1 MTLQMNAGDDQ
12 PKRPWFEDDAIA
24 AGDGSADFAPSL
36 VSVGFI
42 RAALRRSA
50 RFWRSMAVIGLLAG
64 AGLYLVSPPT
74 YQASTTLLLTVGP
87 EAQPGEAILN
97 DQTMAQSRGVAGLAV
112 HNLGLPESAGSFL
125 GSYKITPLTD
135 RVLQITVSASSSNE
149 AVHRANVLAQAFLTY
164 RADVLQTQQ
173 QLESAGYGQQVTQVK
188 DYIKSIS
195 EQISQL
201 TAQPVSSSQQAKLSA
216 LRAQRDGANS
226 DLTDLE
232 QTAASDKAAAQV
244 STASMIGQSRV
255 LDAASPLAPHSRT
268 KHLILYA
275 VAGFLIGLILGVS
288 IVVVRALVSDRL
300 RRRDDVARALGAPVK
315 LSVPTL
321 RVKRRLLG
329 RLSLAAARG
338 RDTQRI
344 VAYLRD
350 AVPKSPPSP
359 AALAV
364 VPADD
369 PQVAAL
375 CVASLA
381 VSCAQQGKRVVVA
394 DLCGG
399 SPAAMLLGAA
409 DPGVHTVSLDGAHLA
424 VVVPDPDEVAPAG
437 PFSHTSPQ
445 AQPALASQVA
455 AACASADVLFTLVTL
470 DPSVGGDH
478 LATWASDAVVVI
490 TAGRSSW
497 EKIQAVG
504 EMIRLAGTRLISAVL
519 VGADKTDE
527 SLGVTPTPEA
537 GRETIAREGVHPDGW
552 GSSTL
557 DRGPHGNS
565 SDHAPASTRF
575 ISP

>member
-1 MTLQMNAGDDQ
+1 VTLQLNTGDDE
-12 PKRPWFEDDAIA
+12 PRRPWFDDDVVA

-50 RFWRSMAVIGLLAG
+50 RFWCGMAVIGLLAG
-64 AGLYLVSPPT
+64 AGLYLASPPT
-74 YQASTTLLLTVGP
+74 YQASTTLLLTLGP
-87 EAQPGEAILN
+87 ESQPGEAILN
-97 DQTMAQSRGVAGLAV
+97 EQAMAQSRGVAGLAI
-112 HNLGLPESAGSFL
+112 HDLGLRQSAGSFL
-125 GSYKITPLTD
+125 GSYKVTPLTD
-135 RVLQITVSASSSNE
+135 RVLQITASAPSSNE
-149 AVHRANVLAQAFLTY
+149 AVRRANVLAQAFLTF
-164 RADVLQTQQ
+164 RAGVLQTQQ
-173 QLESAGYGQQVTQVK
+173 QLQSAGYDQQITQVEGS
-188 DYIKSIS
+188 IKSIS
-195 EQISQL
+195 DQISQL
-201 TAQPVSSSQQAKLSA
+201 SAQPASSSQQAKLSA
-216 LRAQRDGANS
+216 LRAQRDGADS
-226 DLTDLE
+226 DLTELK
-232 QTAASDKAAAQV
+232 QTAAADKAAAQV
-244 STASMIGQSRV
+244 SKASMIGESKV

-275 VAGFLIGLILGVS
+275 VAGFMIGLILSVS

-315 LSVPTL
+315 LSVPAL
-321 RVKRRLLG
+321 RVKRRF
-329 RLSLAAARG
+329 LSRPGLAAARG
-338 RDTQRI
+338 RDMQRI
-344 VAYLRD
+344 VAYLRG
-350 AVPKSPPSP
+350 AVPGSSPGP

-381 VSCAQQGKRVVVA
+381 VSCAQQDRRVVVA

-399 SPAAMLLGAA
+399 APAAMLLGAK

-424 VVVPDPDEVAPAG
+424 VAVPDPDEVAPAG

-455 AACASADVLFTLVTL
+455 AACASADVLLTLVTL

-497 EKIQAVG
+497 EKVQAVG
-504 EMIRLAGTRLISAVL
+504 EMIRLAGTRLIFAVL

-537 GRETIAREGVHPDGW
+537 GREAIAREGLHPDGR
-552 GSSTL
+552 GSFTL
-557 DRGPHGNS
+557 DGPHGNP
-565 SDHAPASTRF
+565 SDDAPMSTRF
-575 ISP
+575 MSQ